1 MIAFMLGEITTKSFT
16 INYYLYHGPE
26 KESEWL
32 STVLVQNKTGKPM
45 HTVDR
50 ARLYSKQYKSLD
62 GLVLWDIEPAQ
73 QEDGVDVITINS
85 GAGVIKKIAN
95 EREARQTFGSK

>member
-32 STVLVQNKTGKPM
+32 STVLVQKNK
-45 HTVDR
+45 
-50 ARLYSKQYKSLD
+50 
-62 GLVLWDIEPAQ
+62 
-73 QEDGVDVITINS
+73 
-85 GAGVIKKIAN
+85 
-95 EREARQTFGSK
+95 RQTHPHQLIG

>member
-32 STVLVQNKTGKPM
+32 STVLVQNKTGKPI
-45 HTVDR
+45 HTLIELGYTR
-50 ARLYSKQYKSLD
+50 SNTK
-62 GLVLWDIEPAQ
+62 VLMAWC
-73 QEDGVDVITINS
+73 
-85 GAGVIKKIAN
+85 
-95 EREARQTFGSK
+95 FGI